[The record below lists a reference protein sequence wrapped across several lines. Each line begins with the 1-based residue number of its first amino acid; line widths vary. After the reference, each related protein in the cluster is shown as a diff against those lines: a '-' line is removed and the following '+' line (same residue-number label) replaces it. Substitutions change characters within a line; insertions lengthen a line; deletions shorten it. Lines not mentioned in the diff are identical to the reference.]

1 MAGTPRELSDLTVK
15 AGVDV
20 SEALTG
26 LKALTR
32 EAKRATAAL
41 RELESAAQ
49 ECVGSHTHEFD
60 ERYRDYRAVS
70 ERIAEGM
77 RSMRGGVRG

>member
-1 MAGTPRELSDLTVK
+1 MAEATSRESDVLSYKLDVDL
-15 AGVDV
+15 

-41 RELESAAQ
+41 RELESAIHSKAC
-49 ECVGSHTHEFD
+49 ETD
-60 ERYRDYRAVS
+60 ESYRSVS
-70 ERIAEGM
+70 QRIAEE
-77 RSMRGGVRG
+77 RQALRGAVSSE

>member
-1 MAGTPRELSDLTVK
+1 MAGTPRELSDLTVNV
-15 AGVDV
+15 GVDV

-41 RELESAAQ
+41 RELESAMKA
-49 ECVGSHTHEFD
+49 VDAD
-60 ERYRDYRAVS
+60 E
-70 ERIAEGM
+70 
-77 RSMRGGVRG
+77 

>member
-1 MAGTPRELSDLTVK
+1 MAESSSRELSDLAMK
-15 AGVDV
+15 IDV

-41 RELESAAQ
+41 RELESVIQSKAC
-49 ECVGSHTHEFD
+49 EVD
-60 ERYRDYRAVS
+60 ESYRSVS
-70 ERIAEGM
+70 QRIAEG
-77 RSMRGGVRG
+77 RQSMRGAVSSDN

>member
-1 MAGTPRELSDLTVK
+1 MAESSSRELSDLAK
-15 AGVDV
+15 KIDV

-41 RELESAAQ
+41 RELESVIQSKAG
-49 ECVGSHTHEFD
+49 ETD
-60 ERYRDYRAVS
+60 EAYRAVS
-70 ERIAEGM
+70 QRIAEG
-77 RSMRGGVRG
+77 RQSMRGAVSSE

>member
-1 MAGTPRELSDLTVK
+1 MAESISRELDGLTVK
-15 AGVDV
+15 IDV

-41 RELESAAQ
+41 RELESAIQSKAC
-49 ECVGSHTHEFD
+49 ETD
-60 ERYRDYRAVS
+60 ESYRSVS
-70 ERIAEGM
+70 QRIAEG
-77 RSMRGGVRG
+77 RQSMRGAVIERE

>member
-1 MAGTPRELSDLTVK
+1 MAESTSRESDVLSYKPD
-15 AGVDV
+15 VDV

-41 RELESAAQ
+41 RELESVIQSKAC
-49 ECVGSHTHEFD
+49 ETD
-60 ERYRDYRAVS
+60 ESYRSAPQ
-70 ERIAEGM
+70 RIAEG
-77 RSMRGGVRG
+77 RQSMRGAVSSE